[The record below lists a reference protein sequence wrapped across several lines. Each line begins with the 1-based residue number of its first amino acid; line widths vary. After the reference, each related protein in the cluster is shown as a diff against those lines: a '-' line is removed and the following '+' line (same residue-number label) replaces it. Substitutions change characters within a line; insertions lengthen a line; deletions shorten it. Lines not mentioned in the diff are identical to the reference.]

1 MRVLITGGAG
11 FLGLHTA
18 RGFAERGYDVRLLDI
33 APVDLSEY
41 PPGTEYVRGDVRDR
55 DTVERAMEGVDVV
68 IHAAAALP
76 LWDPEEIWDVNVNG
90 TRTVLDVALKKGVE
104 RVVFISSTAVYGIP
118 EGDRAEREEDPLR
131 GVGPYGESKIA
142 AERVCQ
148 EYREK
153 GLIVPIL
160 RPKTFI
166 GPERL
171 GIFSILFDWIKD
183 GARIPI
189 IGDGNNKY
197 QLLDVEDLVDAE
209 LLMVEGD
216 EELVNDVYNV
226 GAERFGTW
234 NEDLG
239 ALIEHAGTG
248 SKILHL
254 PAGPTKFILKL
265 LEKLR
270 LSPMYEWAYG
280 TADKNH
286 YVSIEKIVRTF
297 NWHPRYSNAESLI
310 RTYDWFIEHY
320 DELKNKEGVTH
331 RVMWKQGILSIVKRL
346 MMLRYP
352 F

>member
-1 MRVLITGGAG
+1 MPKTVLITGGAG

-18 RGFAERGYDVRLLDI
+18 RGLNERGYKIKLLDI
-33 APVDLSEY
+33 APIDPSEY
-41 PPGTEYVRGDVRDR
+41 PKNVEFIQGDVRNR
-55 DTVERAMEGVDVV
+55 KTVEEAVEGVDYIV
-68 IHAAAALP
+68 HTAAALP
-76 LWDPEEIWDVNVNG
+76 LWPKKEIWDVNVNG
-90 TRTVLDVALKKGVE
+90 TKTVLDVALQKDVE
-104 RVVFISSTAVYGIP
+104 RVVYISSTAVYGIP
-118 EGDRAEREEDPLR
+118 RGDRAEREDDPLR

-142 AERVCQ
+142 AEKVCE
-148 EYREK
+148 EYRK
-153 GLIVPIL
+153 RGLVVPIL

-197 QLLDVEDLVDAE
+197 QLLDVEDLVDAIA
-209 LLMVEGD
+209 LMLEAD
-216 EELVNDVYNV
+216 ETLVNDVFNV

-239 ALIEHAGTG
+239 ALLEHAGTG

-254 PAGPTKFILKL
+254 PSAPTKAILRL
-265 LEKLR
+265 LELLH

-286 YVSIEKIVRTF
+286 YVSIEKITNTF
-297 NWHPRYSNAESLI
+297 GWHPKYSNAESLI

-320 DELKNKEGVTH
+320 DELKAKEGVTH
-331 RVMWKQGILSIVKRL
+331 RVMWKQGILSVVKWFMRL
-346 MMLRYP
+346 R

>member
-33 APVDLSEY
+33 APINPEEY
-41 PPGTEYVRGDVRDR
+41 PPGTEYIQGDVRDR
-55 DTVERAMEGVDVV
+55 KTVEKAMKGVDVV

-76 LWDPEEIWDVNVNG
+76 LWDPKDIWDVNVNG
-90 TRTVLDVALKKGVE
+90 TRTVLDVALKRGVE

-118 EGDRAEREEDPLR
+118 RGDRAEREDDPLR

-183 GARIPI
+183 GARIPL

-197 QLLDVEDLVDAE
+197 QLLDVADLVDAE
-209 LLMVEGD
+209 ILMAEGD
-216 EELVNDVYNV
+216 PELVNDVYNV

-239 ALIEHAGTG
+239 ALIKHAGSG
-248 SKILHL
+248 SKIIHL
-254 PAGPTKFILKL
+254 PAGPTKFILSVLNKL
-265 LEKLR
+265 H
-270 LSPMYEWAYG
+270 LSPLYEWAYG
-280 TADKNH
+280 TADKDH
-286 YVSIEKIVRTF
+286 YVSVEKITSTF
-297 NWHPRYSNAESLI
+297 NWHPKYSNAESLI

-320 DELKNKEGVTH
+320 DELKGKEGVTH
-331 RVMWKQGILSIVKRL
+331 RVMWRQGILAIVKRL
-346 MMLRYP
+346 MMIH

>member
-41 PPGTEYVRGDVRDR
+41 PPGTEYIKGDVRDR
-55 DTVERAMEGVDVV
+55 DIVERAMEGVDVV

-76 LWDPEEIWDVNVNG
+76 LWPKKEIWDVNVNG
-90 TRTVLDVALKKGVE
+90 TRNVLDVALKKSVE

-118 EGDRAEREEDPLR
+118 RGDRPEREDDPLR

-142 AERVCQ
+142 AEKVCH
-148 EYREK
+148 EYRKK
-153 GLIVPIL
+153 GLVVPIL

-197 QLLDVEDLVDAE
+197 QLLDVEDLVNAE
-209 LLMVEGD
+209 ILVAEKD
-216 EELVNDVYNV
+216 PELVNDVFNV

-239 ALIEHAGTG
+239 ALLEHAGTG
-248 SKILHL
+248 STIIHVPGWFAK
-254 PAGPTKFILKL
+254 PILKVL
-265 LEKLR
+265 SSLR
-270 LSPMYEWAYG
+270 LVPFYEWAYE

-286 YVSIEKIVRTF
+286 YVSVEKIKRVLGWRAK
-297 NWHPRYSNAESLI
+297 YSNAESLI

-320 DELKNKEGVTH
+320 DELKGKKGVTH
-331 RVMWKQGILSIVKRL
+331 RVMWKQNLLRVVKWL
-346 MMLRYP
+346 MKIK

>member
-1 MRVLITGGAG
+1 MRVLVTGGAG

-18 RGFAERGYDVRLLDI
+18 RGFADRGYDLRLLDI
-33 APVDLSEY
+33 APLDLNEY
-41 PPGTEYVRGDVRDR
+41 PSGVEYVQGDVRDR
-55 DTVERAMEGVDVV
+55 KVLERAVEGADAI

-90 TRTVLDVALKKGVE
+90 TRTVLDVALEKGVE

-118 EGDRAEREEDPLR
+118 DGNRPEREDDPLK

-142 AERVCQ
+142 AERVCE
-148 EYREK
+148 EYRK
-153 GLIVPIL
+153 KDLIVSIL

-189 IGDGNNKY
+189 IGNGENKY
-197 QLLDVEDLVDAE
+197 QLLDVDDLVDAE
-209 LLMVEGD
+209 VLMLEGD
-216 EELVNDVYNV
+216 KELVNDVFNV

-239 ALIEHAGTG
+239 ALIDHAGTG

-254 PAGPTKFILKL
+254 PAGPTKLVLKL
-265 LEKLR
+265 LEKLH
-270 LSPMYEWAYG
+270 LSPLYEWAYG

-297 NWHPRYSNAESLI
+297 NWHPRHSNAESLM

-320 DELKNKEGVTH
+320 DELEGGEGVTH
-331 RVMWKQGILSIVKRL
+331 RAVWKQGVLSIVKRL
-346 MMLRYP
+346 MMIRFSL
-352 F
+352 